1 MPKKRFTNEQIA
13 FALRKTENG
22 ALVGEICRKMG
33 AAIYV
38 KRGRSDPTEGLSA
51 RPIRV
56 LGAEPT

>member
-33 AAIYV
+33 GSHIREAGEIRPN
-38 KRGRSDPTEGLSA
+38 RGTQRPSNSCPRS
-51 RPIRV
+51 
-56 LGAEPT
+56 